1 MSINPIS
8 DLSITLLKYELVFDE
23 KVEGSFLRDKVL
35 TKTMF
40 DPADN
45 VYLQEDDEQ
54 ADKQEDPCD
63 PSDICIAKELDGI
76 QVNNIKPDA
85 S

>member
-8 DLSITLLKYELVFDE
+8 DLSITLIKYELVFDE
-23 KVEGSFLRDKVL
+23 KVEGSFLREKVL

-40 DPADN
+40 DPEDN

-54 ADKQEDPCD
+54 ADKQEDPCE
-63 PSDICIAKELDGI
+63 PSQICIAKELEA
-76 QVNNIKPDA
+76 VEVKKPNI
-85 S
+85 

>member
-8 DLSITLLKYELVFDE
+8 DLSITLIKYELVFDE
-23 KVEGSFLRDKVL
+23 NVEGSFLREKVL

-40 DPADN
+40 DPEDN

-54 ADKQEDPCD
+54 ADKQEDPCE
-63 PSDICIAKELDGI
+63 PSQICIAKELEA
-76 QVNNIKPDA
+76 VEVKKPNI
-85 S
+85 

>member
-8 DLSITLLKYELVFDE
+8 DLSITLIKYELVFDE
-23 KVEGSFLRDKVL
+23 KIEGSFLREKVL

-40 DPADN
+40 DPAEN

-54 ADKQEDPCD
+54 ADK
-63 PSDICIAKELDGI
+63 
-76 QVNNIKPDA
+76 
-85 S
+85 